1 MTDAPITDLRPLLAV
16 LVSFVAT
23 FLIVASYRSP
33 NVREGWTLAA
43 AVAKFGIVASMLPAV
58 LDGSVFEWSLG
69 AFLPGIEF
77 VLRADALGM
86 LFAFLASGLW
96 IVTSFYSIGYMRG
109 NDEINQTR
117 YFAAFAVSL
126 SATMGIAFAGN
137 LLTIFVFY
145 ELLSIATYPLVAHDE
160 TERARSAGRKYLAYT
175 MFGGGVL
182 VLAGTALV
190 YVLTGTVDFTAGG
203 IQELANADP
212 GLAMLAFFLLAIGFG
227 VKAGIMP
234 LHQWLP
240 EAMVA
245 PTPVSGLLHAVAV
258 VKSGAFGV
266 SRVVLDVFG
275 PELVF
280 SLSLPFGF
288 TAGLVLSTIGA
299 VTLTAASLIALRK
312 DHLKQRLA
320 YSTVSQLSYIIL
332 GLGLFGWHGLIGAL
346 LHIPAHAFMKLT
358 LFFCAGCI
366 HVETHTDYISEMA
379 GIGKRMPVVMG
390 AFTVAALGMAGIPL
404 LAGFVSKYYMLIGGI
419 QMGAELTPVAYYLVG
434 ALLLSGV
441 LNVAYFWPVIYTAF
455 FESED
460 DHDAKPLVDF
470 QMGGERRST
479 VAATDGGRASDDA
492 ATDGG
497 RASDDTNDDGGDD
510 DGGDDDENGDTAEVD
525 EFVESAEGGTEGAPE
540 PADAP
545 DDAGVD
551 ADSEVPDAELDDL
564 PTDEEG
570 VVRPDFTT
578 SDRDFS
584 QPAERV
590 DTGEYAVDQKPSD
603 ADVPFGVGRDD
614 ADGDGAADHGADAHD
629 SHGQDEEHDTHGDH
643 GEQHGDREGHDDHG
657 HHGGPPAGGWKHI
670 AGLEALRGREST
682 WFMLGP
688 ILTAMTLAVMLGV
701 VPYEMGFLELI
712 ELIVDTRLPE
722 GVARP

>member
-1 MTDAPITDLRPLLAV
+1 MTEAIVQDPRPLFAV
-16 LVSFVAT
+16 LVSLVAAV
-23 FLIVASYRSP
+23 LVVASYRSP
-33 NVREGWTLAA
+33 NVREGWTILA
-43 AVAKFGIVASMLPAV
+43 AVAKFGIVASMLPRV
-58 LDGSVFEWSLG
+58 LEGAAFEWTIVEL
-69 AFLPGIEF
+69 LPDIAL

-96 IVTSFYSIGYMRG
+96 IITSFYSIGYMRG
-109 NDEINQTR
+109 LDEANQTR

-137 LLTIFVFY
+137 LVTIFVFY

-160 TERARSAGRKYLAYT
+160 TPEARSAGRKYLAYT

-182 VLAGTALV
+182 VLAGTVMV
-190 YVLTGTVDFTAGG
+190 YWLTGTVAFTAGG
-203 IQELANADP
+203 IEELASADP

-280 SLSLPFGF
+280 DLSLPFGF

-320 YSTVSQLSYIIL
+320 YSTVSQLSYIVL
-332 GLGLFGWHGLIGAL
+332 GLGLFGWYGLVGAL

-358 LFFCAGCI
+358 LFFCAGNL
-366 HVETHTDYISEMA
+366 HVSTHTDYISEMA
-379 GIGKRMPVVMG
+379 GIGKRMPLTMG
-390 AFTVAALGMAGIPL
+390 AFTVASLGMAGIPL
-404 LAGFVSKYYMLIGGI
+404 LAGFVSKYYMLIGGVR
-419 QMGAELTPVAYYLVG
+419 MGATFTPVAYYLAG

-455 FESED
+455 FEAEEA
-460 DHDAKPLVDF
+460 HDAKPLVDF
-470 QMGGERRST
+470 AMGGESRST
-479 VAATDGGRASDDA
+479 LAATDGGREGDDA
-492 ATDGG
+492 SEEDA
-497 RASDDTNDDGGDD
+497 
-510 DGGDDDENGDTAEVD
+510 VD
-525 EFVESAEGGTEGAPE
+525 EVVESAEGDESEGSA
-540 PADAP
+540 A
-545 DDAGVD
+545 DDAGVPD
-551 ADSEVPDAELDDL
+551 DSDIPDAELDDL

-570 VVRPDFTT
+570 VVRPDFNT
-578 SDRDFS
+578 SERDFS
-584 QPAERV
+584 EPAERV
-590 DTGEYAVDQKPSD
+590 DTGDYAVDQRPSD
-603 ADVPFGVGRDD
+603 ADVPFGVGRGAADPTETTD
-614 ADGDGAADHGADAHD
+614 ASADAADGDDPAAVDRDSDHDGHGAD
-629 SHGQDEEHDTHGDH
+629 
-643 GEQHGDREGHDDHG
+643 RDD
-657 HHGGPPAGGWKHI
+657 HHGGPPPGGWEHLRGI
-670 AGLEALRGREST
+670 DALRGSEST
-682 WFMLGP
+682 WFTLAP
-688 ILTAMTLAVMLGV
+688 ILTAMALAVLLGV
-701 VPYEMGFLELI
+701 IPYEMGFLELI

-722 GVARP
+722 EVARP

>member
-1 MTDAPITDLRPLLAV
+1 MTDVPIDDVRPLLAV

-23 FLIVASYRSP
+23 ALIVASYRSP
-33 NVREGWTLAA
+33 NVREGWTLLA
-43 AVAKFGIVASMLPAV
+43 AVAKFGIVASMLPGV
-58 LDGSVFEWSLG
+58 LDGAVYEASI
-69 AFLPGIEF
+69 ATFLPGIEF
-77 VLRADALGM
+77 ALRADALGM

-137 LLTIFVFY
+137 LVTIFVFY

-160 TERARSAGRKYLAYT
+160 TDEARSAGRKYLAYT

-182 VLAGTALV
+182 VLAGTVMV
-190 YVLTGTVDFTAGG
+190 YWLAGTVAFTAGG

-212 GLAMLAFFLLAIGFG
+212 GLAMIAFFLLAIGFG

-266 SRVVLDVFG
+266 SRVILDVFG
-275 PELVF
+275 PQLVF
-280 SLSLPFGF
+280 DLSLPFGF
-288 TAGLVLSTIGA
+288 TAGLVMSTIGA
-299 VTLTAASLIALRK
+299 ITLTAASLIALRK

-320 YSTVSQLSYIIL
+320 YSTVSQLSYIVL
-332 GLGLFGWHGLIGAL
+332 GLGLFGWYGLVGAL

-366 HVETHTDYISEMA
+366 HVETHTDYISQMA
-379 GIGKRMPVVMG
+379 GIGKRMPLVMG

-460 DHDAKPLVDF
+460 AHDAKPLVDF
-470 QMGGERRST
+470 RMGGESRST
-479 VAATDGGRASDDA
+479 LPATDGGRPPEDDESDDL
-492 ATDGG
+492 
-497 RASDDTNDDGGDD
+497 
-510 DGGDDDENGDTAEVD
+510 V
-525 EFVESAEGGTEGAPE
+525 
-540 PADAP
+540 ADAEPNEDDSDTP
-545 DDAGVD
+545 DPGAADTESSDVD
-551 ADSEVPDAELDDL
+551 ADADPDAAIPDADDDL

-570 VVRPDFTT
+570 VVRPDFDT
-578 SDRDFS
+578 SERDFS
-584 QPAERV
+584 EPAERV
-590 DTGEYAVDQKPSD
+590 DTGNYAVDQRPSD
-603 ADVPFGVGRDD
+603 ADVPYGVGRDETAAADDGETGGADD
-614 ADGDGAADHGADAHD
+614 ANAADHGDANAADHA
-629 SHGQDEEHDTHGDH
+629 THG
-643 GEQHGDREGHDDHG
+643 DHG
-657 HHGGPPAGGWKHI
+657 HHGGPPANGWDHVQ
-670 AGLEALRGREST
+670 GLDVLRGREST

-688 ILTAMTLAVMLGV
+688 ILTAMTLALMLGV
-701 VPYEMGFLELI
+701 IPYEMGFLELI

-722 GVARP
+722 EVARP